1 MRISFFGATH
11 EVTGSMTLLEVNG
24 RYMLVDCGMEQGRNV
39 FENVALSV
47 PPSEIRCVFL
57 THAHIDHSGNL
68 PLLYKNG
75 FRGTVYATQ
84 ETCALCN
91 VMLMDAAHIQESEAE
106 WANRKAKRAADQQIE
121 PVYTCEH
128 AEGVLKLFRRCP
140 YDSVISVLEGVEL
153 RFTDIGH
160 LLGSAAIEV
169 WMREGE
175 LERKMVF
182 SGDVGNINQP
192 LIKDPQPV
200 LSADYLLIE
209 STYGDRLHPE
219 RPDYVKEFSEI
230 IQRTFD
236 RGGNVVIPSF
246 AVGRTQEILY
256 FLREIK
262 EKGMVKGHE
271 GFPVYLDSPLAIKAT
286 NIFVEAPPTSF
297 DEEMLALLRAGI
309 NPIDFPDLHIC
320 VTAEESKQINFEQNP
335 CVIISASGMAEAGRI
350 RHHLKHNL
358 WRPEAMV
365 LFVGYQSVGTLGR
378 QLYDGVKTVRLFNET
393 IAVKAEIRVLQA
405 ISGHADQAGLLT
417 WINSFNPK
425 PQKVFVTH
433 GEEQVALHFEGLLK
447 DGGYSTFVPYSG
459 DSWELKTDTQLA
471 YGTRELVDKTS
482 KKQRKIKKRDTAMQD
497 ALDRLSA
504 LVQSAAGYSNKLKAK
519 LAQQI
524 NDLVRRWED

>member
-1 MRISFFGATH
+1 MDVLFLGAAR
-11 EVTGSMTLLEVNG
+11 EVTGSSFLVTING
-24 RYMLVDCGMEQGRNV
+24 KRVMVDCGMEQGRDTYVNQELPQSPAMV
-39 FENVALSV
+39 DALV
-47 PPSEIRCVFL
+47 L
-57 THAHIDHSGNL
+57 THAHIDHSGMVPAL
-68 PLLYKNG
+68 VKHG
-75 FRGTVYATQ
+75 FTGPIYTTPATQ
-84 ETCALCN
+84 MLCEI
-91 VMLMDAAHIQESEAE
+91 MLMDSAHIQESEAE
-106 WANRKAKRAADQQIE
+106 WQNRKAKRSGDEMDEPIYTQDDAAQALSQFQALPYQEKREIL
-121 PVYTCEH
+121 PGCVLSYTD
-128 AEGVLKLFRRCP
+128 A
-140 YDSVISVLEGVEL
+140 
-153 RFTDIGH
+153 GH
-160 LLGSAAIEV
+160 LLGSASVTLELTE
-169 WMREGE
+169 EGVT
-175 LERKMVF
+175 KTIVF
-182 SGDVGNINQP
+182 SGDIGNINQP
-192 LIKDPQPV
+192 IIKDPQY
-200 LSADYLLIE
+200 LTHADYVVME
-209 STYGDRLHPE
+209 STYGDRLHGE
-219 RPDYVKEFSEI
+219 RPDYLADLSDALQTAFN
-230 IQRTFD
+230 